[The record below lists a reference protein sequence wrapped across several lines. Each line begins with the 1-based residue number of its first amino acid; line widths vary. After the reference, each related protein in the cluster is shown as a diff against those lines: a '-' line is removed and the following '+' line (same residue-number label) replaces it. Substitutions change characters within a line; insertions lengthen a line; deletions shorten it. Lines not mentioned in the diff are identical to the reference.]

1 MVFYIDIYKTPHIS
15 VIIEIQNQNQLLIN
29 SPFFLPLV
37 DSIKKIIDEIIRIN
51 PTVQRTL
58 KSIFLKHVL

>member
-1 MVFYIDIYKTPHIS
+1 MFFYIERYKTPHIN
-15 VIIEIQNQNQLLIN
+15 VIIDIQNQNQLLIK

-37 DSIKKIIDEIIRIN
+37 DTIKKIIDETIKIN
-51 PTVQRTL
+51 PIVHFNL